1 MLAFCYNVGTN
12 SNRAFSGSLRAGQ
25 RCIILTVNFFT
36 DAKADGQR
44 TFTGS
49 FRILADSHRN
59 GFVRIVSFRSFTNGN
74 RIIISC

>member
-12 SNRAFSGSLRAGQ
+12 SNRTFSGGLRAGQ
-25 RCIILTVNFFT
+25 RCIIFIVNFFT
-36 DAKADGQR
+36 DAKADSQR

-49 FRILADSHRN
+49 FRILADSGRN
-59 GFVRIVSFRSFTNGN
+59 GFVRIVGFRSLPNSN